1 MMIEVRNLSPQTLTS
16 CISSTNVGTLVIG
29 NTNTPH
35 MLCPDCD
42 RSMKFIKTIPQSGV
56 LSEIVVFY
64 CQPSTRA
71 EVLSGK
77 RAA

>member
-1 MMIEVRNLSPQTLTS
+1 MSKAAFMT
-16 CISSTNVGTLVIG
+16 G

-35 MLCPDCD
+35 KLCRDCD

-64 CQPSTRA
+64 CQPCTRA
-71 EVLSGK
+71 EILSGK
-77 RAA
+77 RAACVG